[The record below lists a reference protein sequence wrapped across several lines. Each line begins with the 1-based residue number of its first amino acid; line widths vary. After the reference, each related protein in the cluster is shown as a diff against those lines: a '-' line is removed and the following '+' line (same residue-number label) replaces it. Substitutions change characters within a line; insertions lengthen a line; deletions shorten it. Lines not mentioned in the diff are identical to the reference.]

1 MIILILKYL
10 KFDIN
15 LKCFH
20 FKIRKNHGYDNL
32 NVVIALNTIIALRL
46 HSKDKLS
53 RDTGK
58 HRSCML

>member
-10 KFDIN
+10 KFDID

-20 FKIRKNHGYDNL
+20 FKIRKNHDYVNL
-32 NVVIALNTIIALRL
+32 NVVIALNAIIALRL

-53 RDTGK
+53 HDTGK